1 MININNENFQSFA
14 NEVIILNKQ
23 RKEVIIKE
31 ISYWKQSKLLPEHYC
46 NYLLALYSE
55 GENNV
60 ETESVINKRSY
71 IKPFI
76 AYTVPLFVPVM
87 FLVTYFTELSVEL
100 QMLLL
105 MIFALLSSV
114 VYFFFRKEKQYIHIP
129 AIVIAILLLYWNIML
144 LDYFHFT
151 GNWYFVAIAIHSSC
165 WLSVGWK
172 MKWHYFSVA
181 AFISFI
187 CLLAFIILI

>member
-1 MININNENFQSFA
+1 M
-14 NEVIILNKQ
+14 NKQ
-23 RKEVIIKE
+23 RKEIIIKE
-31 ISYWKQSKLLPEHYC
+31 ITYWKQSKLLPEHYC

-55 GENNV
+55 GENTT
-60 ETESVINKRSY
+60 ETDSLNKKGNFF
-71 IKPFI
+71 KPLI
-76 AYTVPLFVPVM
+76 AYSIPLFLPVM

-105 MIFALLSSV
+105 MIFTLLTSV

-151 GNWYFVAIAIHSSC
+151 GLGYFVAIAVHSCC
-165 WLSVGWK
+165 WLLVGWK

-181 AFISFI
+181 AIISFI
-187 CLLAFIILI
+187 ALLAIIILI